1 MFIENWK
8 ELPKQD
14 VYLCF
19 SLPLFRF
26 REVNEVY
33 PLAKEVHRVTGK
45 TFSVFIKGDKLQGL
59 LEEWTKNRP
68 TKK

>member
-26 REVNEVY
+26 LEVNEVY
-33 PLAKEVHRVTGK
+33 PIAKEVHRVTGK